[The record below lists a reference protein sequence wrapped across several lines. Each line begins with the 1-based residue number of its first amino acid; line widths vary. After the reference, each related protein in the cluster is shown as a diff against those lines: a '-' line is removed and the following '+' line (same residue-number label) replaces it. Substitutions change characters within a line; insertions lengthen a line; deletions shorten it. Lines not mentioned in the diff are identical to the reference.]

1 MITSINKILTEWAY
15 RTRDGLPNS
24 KSMAHQIILEGILRE
39 FGWNMEARAEL
50 LNNLMEAKARP
61 APKTPGG
68 TKRFW
73 FWDPEDNIAVPL
85 IDATGKKRKWA
96 YADAKQVAAAKK
108 GKKKKKVYTDKDGD
122 GDVDKIDKR
131 IQDKEELVDSID
143 DPDEKGEIWSLD
155 KKTKKWT
162 KKKTKLT
169 RRENAEKAI
178 DLKDKMIDAIESGDE
193 DAQKDAVQAMIDS
206 DLFSLN
212 SPGVDTKKLYLG
224 TVGPSARKRVGKD
237 SEKDTGRIDPA
248 TGIHYLKFG
257 KNTKL
262 AKAVHAIMDN
272 HGEKLKGD
280 FNKLGDLTGKKRMNP
295 DNSFRN
301 QEGVDGDAPTR
312 VVKIKTINNGNGV
325 VIGKSDTSDGFEMN
339 RVSDDELEV
348 EVARLKKMG
357 IDDKEIKLYRR
368 TVELHNRKVG
378 EFLRSVYNNE
388 ELEVFEIMDDK
399 GAPLDPA
406 NEKDR
411 QKMPLQ
417 ITKILKKRYNQ
428 LLGKDFR
435 INSPAVGAAM
445 DALETAAEN
454 FKNGKDSDGKL
465 FRAAQ
470 EEFFEAID
478 RDPLTRPSV
487 SDVAEILALAEDLS
501 RGRYA
506 VLPSKSN
513 FAVGDVLSVSMNVKN
528 IKGKNKEEIE
538 ESLKVL
544 FVTAKGLTSIKYA
557 AGASSQSNNKI
568 NGTRYNSTTN
578 AETGKEIK
586 SDEIKKDL
594 MDLSTDSYDE
604 LWSYNSKNLNTA
616 KNRTNELQK
625 KYGVK
630 DCPKEPTPFTGKTAD
645 ADAHKAGYLY
655 ADCSKKGTDKRQ
667 KAWEKRAEKGM
678 KKIEDC
684 PEMEIAIPKKDASGK
699 DLTGEERL
707 RMARERMVEVYKEQE
722 RAGRTMQIVNNT
734 QMESQL
740 WTNRVYE
747 TLGKNKAK
755 KLGKK
760 EGDFNKKETNGITV
774 LGGMDFTENPGY
786 DGPCGKPINK
796 MASRITTVK
805 KG

>member
-1 MITSINKILTEWAY
+1 MITDINKILVEWAF
-15 RTRDGLPNS
+15 RTKDGLPNP
-24 KSMAHQIILEGILRE
+24 KSMAHQILLEGILKNY
-39 FGWNMEARAEL
+39 GWSVEARAEL

-85 IDATGKKRKWA
+85 VDATGKKRKWA

-122 GDVDKIDKR
+122 GDVDKDDKR
-131 IQDKEELVDSID
+131 LQDKEELVDSID

-155 KKTKKWT
+155 KKTKKWS

-169 RRENAEKAI
+169 RRAYAEKAI
-178 DLKDKMIDAIESGDE
+178 DLKDDMIAAIELGDE
-193 DAQKDAVQAMIDS
+193 DAQIAAVQAMIDS
-206 DLFSLN
+206 GLFSLN

-224 TVGPSARKRVGKD
+224 TVGPSARKRAGKE

-272 HGEKLKGD
+272 HGKKLKGD

-301 QEGVDGDAPTR
+301 QPGVDGDAPTR
-312 VVKIKTINNGNGV
+312 EVKIEKTKDGNGV
-325 VIGKSDTSDGFEMN
+325 VIGKSDTSPGFEMN
-339 RVSDDELEV
+339 RVSDDELEA

-357 IDDKEIKLYRR
+357 IDDKEIELYRR
-368 TVELHNRKVG
+368 TAELHNRKVDKFM
-378 EFLRSVYNNE
+378 EAIDSDE
-388 ELEVFEIMDDK
+388 PLEVFEIMDDD
-399 GAPLDPA
+399 GSPLDPA

-417 ITKILKKRYNQ
+417 ITKILKKRYKT
-428 LLGKDFR
+428 LLGKKTSTGVKNALSAMEKAAKDF
-435 INSPAVGAAM
+435 A
-445 DALETAAEN
+445 DD
-454 FKNGKDSDGKL
+454 KDKDGKL

-528 IKGKNKEEIE
+528 IKGKSKKEIE

-604 LWSYNSKNLNTA
+604 LWSYNSGSLA
-616 KNRTNELQK
+616 SAQNRTNELQK

-630 DCPKEPTPFTGKTAD
+630 DCPDEPIKKKDGVD
-645 ADAHKAGYLY
+645 ADRVAHEAGYLY
-655 ADCSKKGTDKRQ
+655 ADCSTDAKNKRET
-667 KAWEKRAEKGM
+667 AWEKRAEKGM

-734 QMESQL
+734 HMESQL

-796 MASRITTVK
+796 MASRITTIK